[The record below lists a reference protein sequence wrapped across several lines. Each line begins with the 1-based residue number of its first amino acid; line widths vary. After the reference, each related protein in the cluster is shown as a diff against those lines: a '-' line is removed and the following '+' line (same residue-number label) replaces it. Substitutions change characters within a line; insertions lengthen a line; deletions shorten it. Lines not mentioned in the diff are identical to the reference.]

1 MRLVSWVAIGA
12 AAGGVVRYL
21 VTLFIQERAGPGFP
35 VATLLINVTG
45 SLLLGFIVQY
55 ATDTPSVSPE
65 VRLLLTTGFC
75 GGYTTFST
83 FSFETARLMQDG
95 EYSRAASY
103 AFLSFALS
111 IGGTFIGFAAAR
123 RLITLRRGI

>member
-1 MRLVSWVAIGA
+1 MKLLWYVAIGA
-12 AAGGVVRYL
+12 AAGGVARYL
-21 VTLFIQERAGPGFP
+21 GTVLVQDRAGAGFP
-35 VATLLINVTG
+35 VATLFINITG

-65 VRLLLTTGFC
+65 VRLMLTTGFC

-83 FSFETARLMQDG
+83 FSWETVRLLQDG

-103 AFLSFALS
+103 VFLSVLLSVGGVFAA
-111 IGGTFIGFAAAR
+111 FAAAR
-123 RLITLRRGI
+123 RLIHMRRGV

>member
-1 MRLVSWVAIGA
+1 MRLVWWVALGA
-12 AAGGVVRYL
+12 AVGGVVRYL
-21 VTLFIQERAGPGFP
+21 VTVFIQERAGPGFP

-95 EYSRAASY
+95 EYSRAATY
-103 AFLSFALS
+103 VFLSFALS
-111 IGGTFIGFAAAR
+111 IGGMFAGFAAAR